1 MTLLKE
7 ETLAKKL
14 IGKGSLIYIFSF
26 LIAPTG
32 YIIRV
37 LASNT
42 LSVEEIGIFYSIL
55 GLITILAAYNDLG
68 LTEALQYF
76 LPKYWIKKQYN
87 HYKTI
92 WIATFAMQLLT
103 GIVIG

>member
-14 IGKGSLIYIFSF
+14 ITKGSLVYIFAF

-32 YIIRV
+32 YFIRV

-55 GLITILAAYNDLG
+55 GLITILSAYNDL
-68 LTEALQYF
+68 
-76 LPKYWIKKQYN
+76 
-87 HYKTI
+87 
-92 WIATFAMQLLT
+92 
-103 GIVIG
+103 

>member
-1 MTLLKE
+1 MSLLQE

-14 IGKGSLIYIFSF
+14 ITKGSLVYIFAF

-42 LSVEEIGIFYSIL
+42 LSVEEVGIFYSIL
-55 GLITILAAYNDLG
+55 GLITILSAYNDLG

-76 LPKYWIKKQYN
+76 LPKYWIGKKYDN
-87 HYKTI
+87 YKTI
-92 WIATFAMQLLT
+92 WIVTFAMQLIS
-103 GIVIG
+103 GIII